1 MNIRVASPTDADAVT
16 AIYAPI
22 VAGTSISFEL
32 TPPSVDEMRA
42 RIAKTL
48 HELPWLVSDDA
59 QGKVDGVRAIGG
71 SILRLA

>member
-1 MNIRVASPTDADAVT
+1 MTIRVACPTDAGAVT

-32 TPPSVDEMRA
+32 AAPSVDEMRA

-48 HELPWLVSDDA
+48 QELPWLSPSRSRCGFA
-59 QGKVDGVRAIGG
+59 RT
-71 SILRLA
+71 R